1 LAIAFWVRV
10 EFDAFLA
17 SLFKGNISGSCM
29 LPDTSSGVT
38 GTPVASHTVLKAGEL
53 AASQYFFI

>member
-17 SLFKGNISGSCM
+17 SLFKGNISV
-29 LPDTSSGVT
+29 LPGTSSGVT